1 MDRLRGPVY
10 LDTSAL
16 VKLYLPEARS
26 EEVND
31 ALVGRRDLMV
41 SDLSITEVVSAVARR
56 RREGQMEEPVAR
68 RLYRRLLDDRE
79 AGYCLLLNASPR
91 VHREA
96 ERLLLSLADVS
107 LRAADAIHLAMALL
121 AEARSVATFDRRM
134 SRAVESYGLAAFPA
148 DS

>member
-1 MDRLRGPVY
+1 
-10 LDTSAL
+10 
-16 VKLYLPEARS
+16 
-26 EEVND
+26 
-31 ALVGRRDLMV
+31 
-41 SDLSITEVVSAVARR
+41 
-56 RREGQMEEPVAR
+56 MEEPVAR